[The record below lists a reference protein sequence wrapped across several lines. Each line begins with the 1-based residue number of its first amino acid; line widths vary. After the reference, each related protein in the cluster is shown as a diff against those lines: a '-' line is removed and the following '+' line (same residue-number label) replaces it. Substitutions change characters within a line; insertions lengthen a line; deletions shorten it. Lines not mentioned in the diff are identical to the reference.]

1 MNSSSRGKLAGVSLP
16 VPNETRLHELYALAQ
31 RKQAVLPGPGAYE
44 VARVRASAGSHR
56 RPHQAQLDG
65 PFPLAPGQTSLRCQQ
80 ISSLL
85 LLGDSGQA
93 PGAYDGPSC
102 KDATSCL
109 ARAPTPKVSRPQQ
122 MGVAPYAQCLGSS
135 QTSLAVVVLQHLS
148 ASQSIW

>member
-16 VPNETRLHELYALAQ
+16 VPNETRLQ
-31 RKQAVLPGPGAYE
+31 

-85 LLGDSGQA
+85 LLRDSGQA

-135 QTSLAVVVLQHLS
+135 QTSLAVVVLQDL
-148 ASQSIW
+148 